1 LRKFLIIILISLVV
15 IPCRSQNTA
24 YGLLTG
30 TVTDENKKPLYGAS
44 VQLVACSDSLLYKAT
59 TTDKNGFFS
68 IRDIVMGYYKLTIS
82 FLGFQS
88 LIIDSIYFRK
98 ERFDFNMDDII
109 LKLKT
114 DQNLSEVI
122 IYAEKP
128 LIESK
133 EGNITFNAGESALA
147 AGSTAIEL
155 LATLP
160 LITKDPGGKILVRGK
175 EPKILIDDKPVELNL
190 QQLQDLLESMP
201 GSSIEKIEVLTNPP
215 PQYANEQGGVINI
228 ITKKG
233 KVGMG
238 GRLTMAAG
246 TRGDRSMNGNFTYRK
261 NKLALTVNAGK
272 GYNRIAGGGY
282 SERKNFYL
290 DSINY
295 FNTLSRYVNKNDRP
309 NLRLNLDYE
318 WKKNQL
324 LNFSINHNQNEFVNQ
339 NNTEFKNLNR
349 FEEIYRLSE
358 RTVQSEGHNTNSTI
372 NLSYTWKGKTAGEQ
386 LRVIANTGFSKNEN
400 NRHFYQEFFFPDH
413 TPNGLDSTQQQF
425 TDNRSNSFVGR
436 VNYDKPLV
444 PQKTFL
450 SIGTM
455 YNRSNNTVE
464 VNAAYRKKPDG
475 IFVPLDLLSTRFIFH
490 QTITNMRISLK
501 QLFNGRFSLT
511 AGIAAEQT
519 TIHFELLK
527 EGKNAGNGYW
537 NLLPFINL
545 NKNWKDQLHLTFS
558 YRRTI
563 QRPGISQLNPAIDFS
578 DPYNIRFGNYQL
590 APSLAHNFDI
600 IAGRTHSRYFINLG
614 AGFNLVE
621 DIFSQLRT
629 LLPDGKTQITWEN
642 IGNRKEYE
650 ISTWNGYTLSQKIK
664 LNFSA
669 SFTYNQYS
677 PYDKAVKKFR
687 DGGSFTANL
696 NGNYSAGDRW
706 NFTGNFSS
714 NRFANPQGAVSW
726 NLSMNVGVQRK
737 LLSKKL
743 ILTFNFIDPFRNQQ
757 TNSFTSGTNF
767 QVQTFSFT
775 QTRNYRLTVAYNFSK
790 TAKKKITLPVKG

>member
-1 LRKFLIIILISLVV
+1 MISLAV

-147 AGSTAIEL
+147 AGSTASEL

-295 FNTLSRYVNKNDRP
+295 FNTQSRYVNKNDRP

-339 NNTEFKNLNR
+339 NNTEFKNMNR

-475 IFVPLDLLSTRFIFH
+475 IFVPLDLLSTRFNFH